1 MLDFDKKNSDY
12 TNWFNDVNSDKL
24 GLLQIYINDML
35 FPVLSV
41 PMNLAKMINPDDHT
55 SIDPATG
62 LVDSHMAGKAY
73 LSLSASTGDTNYG
86 VL

>member
-1 MLDFDKKNSDY
+1 
-12 TNWFNDVNSDKL
+12 
-24 GLLQIYINDML
+24 ML